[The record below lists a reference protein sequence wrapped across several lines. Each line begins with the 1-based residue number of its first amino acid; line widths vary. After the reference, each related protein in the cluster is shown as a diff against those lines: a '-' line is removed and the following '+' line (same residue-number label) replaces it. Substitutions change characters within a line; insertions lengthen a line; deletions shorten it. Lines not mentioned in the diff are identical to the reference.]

1 MITEQTTAVLTALLQ
16 GKIPAKVETK
26 ALADQRD
33 IALGETLNRFIGLMQ
48 DNMRIIENLSQGR
61 LLDIKIEHTNY
72 LASPFKE
79 LHSRLLHL
87 TWQARQV
94 ASGDYQQRVD
104 FMGDFSEAFNTMIVA
119 LECNENALRR
129 KIEELEQALYHI
141 TQLERILPICSFCK
155 KIRAK
160 DQDPNNQKSW
170 IPIES
175 YITEKTEAM
184 FSHGLCPECRQ
195 QHYGED

>member
-1 MITEQTTAVLTALLQ
+1 MLTEETTAVLTTLLQ
-16 GKIPAKVETK
+16 GKIPPKIETK
-26 ALADQRD
+26 GLADQRD
-33 IALGETLNRFIGLMQ
+33 IVLGETLNRFIGLMQ
-48 DNMRIIENLSQGR
+48 ENMHIIESLSQGK
-61 LLDIKIEHTNY
+61 LLDIKIQHTNY

-104 FMGDFSEAFNTMIVA
+104 FMGDFSEAFNTMIEA
-119 LECNENALRR
+119 LECNENALKK
-129 KIEELEQALYHI
+129 KIEELEQALYRI

-155 KIRAK
+155 KIRVK
-160 DQDPNNQKSW
+160 DQDPTLQKSW

-184 FSHGLCPECRQ
+184 FSHGLCPECREKY
-195 QHYGED
+195 YG